1 MAKELHL
8 TVKRTRLH
16 EKATIGQML
25 LTESG
30 KQIGVTLEDRDRDLH
45 LGGTKIYG
53 ETCIQ
58 IGTYKATRRYWDK
71 VKRQVWGLWG
81 VPKFEGILIHG
92 GVTHKDT
99 LGCILLGTNWGY
111 VDGVE
116 TLYGSKVAI
125 AELDAISKDYDTI
138 VIHVEYAE
146 PLTEDTR
153 IKQPIV

>member
-1 MAKELHL
+1 MPNELHL
-8 TVKRTRLH
+8 IVKRTRLH
-16 EKATIGQML
+16 EKATIGQL
-25 LTESG
+25 IDFNSG

-92 GVTHKDT
+92 GVTHHDT
-99 LGCILLGTNWGY
+99 LGCILLGTSWGLI
-111 VDGVE
+111 DGVE
-116 TLYGSKVAI
+116 TLYGSKAAI
-125 AELDAISKDYDTI
+125 TELDNLSKGYDTI
-138 VIHVEYAE
+138 VIHVEYAN
-146 PLTEDTR
+146 PLTEDLR
-153 IKQPIV
+153 KK